1 VKYYQNDFPHKHF
14 VLVCT
19 SDSRE
24 TFKYENRKAF
34 IKRAVEIANG
44 RQLIF
49 KLHPNE
55 NFKRATREIEK
66 YAPGALVYTSGSA
79 EEMIANCDVLI
90 TRFSSTVYVGMALG
104 KEVYSDFD
112 LNDLRRMMPI
122 QNGGTSAQNIAN
134 IARELLNDNVKPMKG
149 EKMIDMLSWINT

>member
-1 VKYYQNDFPHKHF
+1 
-14 VLVCT
+14 
-19 SDSRE
+19 
-24 TFKYENRKAF
+24 
-34 IKRAVEIANG
+34 
-44 RQLIF
+44 
-49 KLHPNE
+49 
-55 NFKRATREIEK
+55 
-66 YAPGALVYTSGSA
+66 
-79 EEMIANCDVLI
+79 MIANCDVLI

-134 IARELLNDNVKPMKG
+134 IARELLNDNVKPMKD